1 MQLQEGILMVQNKS
15 EDGVDKSF
23 VNAINTINEK
33 NIFTYRLPDICND
46 RFFAGC

>member
-1 MQLQEGILMVQNKS
+1 MQLQEGILMVQNKAK
-15 EDGVDKSF
+15 DGVDKSF

-33 NIFTYRLPDICND
+33 DIFTYRFSDISND